1 MQEEVKRQMNRRAKD
16 TANETVANSKL
27 SAFQMQ
33 KMKALDAK
41 AQKEETRQRNQEQ
54 RAQEENRA
62 RNMKEMIRAQK

>member
-41 AQKEETRQRNQEQ
+41 AQKEETRQRNQE
-54 RAQEENRA
+54 
-62 RNMKEMIRAQK
+62 

>member
-1 MQEEVKRQMNRRAKD
+1 MMQEEMKRQMNRRAKD

-41 AQKEETRQRNQEQ
+41 A
-54 RAQEENRA
+54 
-62 RNMKEMIRAQK
+62 